1 MRILMGSLGK
11 LGFLVKNVTRDG
23 ATREWT
29 IFPDEAALAL
39 LLSEAELPEIE
50 IRGALRRIR
59 QEGRVIVSLD
69 DGRAAALLSA
79 GR

>member
-29 IFPDEAALAL
+29 IFPDEAALSL
-39 LLSEAELPEIE
+39 LLSAAELPEEE

-59 QEGRVIVSLD
+59 REGRAIISLE
-69 DGRAAALLSA
+69 DGRAASLLSA

>member
-29 IFPDEAALAL
+29 IFPNEDALSG
-39 LLSEAELPEIE
+39 LLSAAELPEIE

-59 QEGRVIVSLD
+59 QEGRAIVSLD
-69 DGRAAALLSA
+69 DRHAATLLLA

>member
-1 MRILMGSLGK
+1 MGSLGK

-29 IFPDEAALAL
+29 IFPDENALAG

-59 QEGRVIVSLD
+59 CEGRAIVTLD
-69 DGRAAALLSA
+69 DRRSAALLSA
-79 GR
+79 AR

>member
-11 LGFLVKNVTRDG
+11 LGFLVKDVTRDG

-29 IFPDEAALAL
+29 IFPNEDALAV
-39 LLSEAELPEIE
+39 LLSAAELPEIE

-59 QEGRVIVSLD
+59 RDGRVILSLD
-69 DGRAAALLSA
+69 DRHAAALLSA

>member
-11 LGFLVKNVTRDG
+11 LGFLVKDVTRDG

-29 IFPDEAALAL
+29 IFANEDALAAL
-39 LLSEAELPEIE
+39 LSAAELPEIE

-59 QEGRVIVSLD
+59 RDGRVILSLD
-69 DGRAAALLSA
+69 DRHAAALLSA